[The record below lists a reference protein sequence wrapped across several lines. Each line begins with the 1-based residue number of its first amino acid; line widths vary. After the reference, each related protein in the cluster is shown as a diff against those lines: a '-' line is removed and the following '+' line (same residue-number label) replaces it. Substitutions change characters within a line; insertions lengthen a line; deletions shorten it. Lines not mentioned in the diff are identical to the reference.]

1 MRKDNAMPFIDIKTT
16 TKITNE
22 NEAQLIRELGEEIA
36 LLPGKTE
43 DWLMLNFSDECR
55 MAFRGTTTPD
65 IAYVEVK
72 LLGASTEAAYESLTA
87 AITKTVNA
95 VLGVPSDRV
104 YVKYEEISTWGYNG
118 ANF

>member
-1 MRKDNAMPFIDIKTT
+1 MPFIDLKTT
-16 TKITNE
+16 VSIDKE
-22 NEAQLIRELGEEIA
+22 NEKALIREFGEKIA

-43 DWLMLNFSDECR
+43 DWLMLNFTDKCR
-55 MAFRGTTTPD
+55 MAFRGTTEPD

-72 LLGASTEAAYESLTA
+72 LLGSSTDTAYENLTA
-87 AITKTVNA
+87 AITETVNR
-95 VLGVPSDRV
+95 VLSVPKDRI